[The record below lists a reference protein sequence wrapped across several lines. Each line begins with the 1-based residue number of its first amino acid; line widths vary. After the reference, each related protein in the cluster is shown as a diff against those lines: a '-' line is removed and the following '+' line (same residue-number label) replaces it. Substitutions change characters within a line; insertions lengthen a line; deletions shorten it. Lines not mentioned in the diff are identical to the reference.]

1 MGELAASIAHEVR
14 QPLTGLVGNGN
25 ACLRYLDADPRD
37 IVSARRAVEH
47 MISDAFRAS
56 EVIDR
61 IRAMAK
67 KSPERRDRLSIND
80 IVSETIA
87 LVSTDLQRS
96 AISLKTELSDNL
108 PPIVG
113 DQVQIQQVV
122 LNLIMN
128 AKDAMTAVPKGSRE
142 LVISTERVAPH
153 TVLVAVRD
161 SGPPIDSAKVDEM
174 FEAFYS
180 TKPKGMG
187 LGLTISRSIIE
198 AHNGRLWAVPNQPR
212 GAIFQFTL
220 PVEEKPE

>member
-1 MGELAASIAHEVR
+1 MGELVASIAHEVR
-14 QPLTGLVGNGN
+14 QPLTGLVSSGN

-37 IVSARRAVEH
+37 IVSARRAIER

-67 KSPERRDRLSIND
+67 KSPERRDRLNIND

-87 LVSTDLQRS
+87 LVSTDLERS
-96 AISLKTELSDNL
+96 AVSLRTNLSDGL

-113 DQVQIQQVV
+113 DQVQIQQVI

-128 AKDAMTAVPKGSRE
+128 ANDAMAAMPKGARE
-142 LVISTERVAPH
+142 LIVSTEKAAPNA
-153 TVLVAVRD
+153 VLVAVRD
-161 SGPPIDSAKVDEM
+161 SGPILDPAKIGDI
-174 FEAFYS
+174 FEAFFS

-187 LGLTISRSIIE
+187 MGLTISRSIIE
-198 AHNGRLWAVPNQPR
+198 AHKGQLWATPNAPH

-220 PVEEKPE
+220 PTEEK